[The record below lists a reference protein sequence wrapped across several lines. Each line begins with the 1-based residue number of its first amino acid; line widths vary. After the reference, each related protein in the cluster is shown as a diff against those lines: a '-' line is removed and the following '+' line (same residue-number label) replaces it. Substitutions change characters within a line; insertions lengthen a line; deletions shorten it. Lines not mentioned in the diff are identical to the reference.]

1 VKKEA
6 SKRGQKDMK
15 ITLGIT
21 GASGVIYGIRL
32 LETLKETE
40 HEVSLII
47 SDWGK
52 KTIAL
57 ETDYTITYITQL
69 ADIVYENDDLSAAVS
84 SGSCGSDA
92 VIIAPCS
99 MKTLSAVAN
108 GYSESLITRVA
119 DVALKERRPL
129 IMMVRETPLTSI
141 HLNNMAKV
149 TAAGAVL
156 VPPMAAFYHRPQ
168 TVDDI
173 VNQSVGKVLD
183 LLRIDHD
190 LFPRWGE

>member
-1 VKKEA
+1 
-6 SKRGQKDMK
+6 MK
-15 ITLGIT
+15 IILGIT
-21 GASGVIYGIRL
+21 GATGVIYGIRL
-32 LETLKETE
+32 LETLNRTD

-57 ETDYTITYITQL
+57 ETDYALNTIVEL
-69 ADIVYENDDLSAAVS
+69 ADKVYENDDLAAAIS
-84 SGSCGSDA
+84 SGSFGSDA

-108 GYSESLITRVA
+108 GFSESLISRVA

-129 IMMVRETPLTSI
+129 LMMTRETPLNLI
-141 HLNNMAKV
+141 HLDNMRKV
-149 TAAGAVL
+149 TAAGAIL
-156 VPPMAAFYHRPQ
+156 VPPQVAFYHRPQ

-173 VNQSVGKVLD
+173 VNQSVGKILD
-183 LLRIDHD
+183 LIHIEHN
-190 LFPRWGE
+190 LFPRWGA

>member
-1 VKKEA
+1 
-6 SKRGQKDMK
+6 MK

-32 LETLKETE
+32 LETLKKTE

-52 KTIAL
+52 KTMAL
-57 ETDYTITYITQL
+57 ETDYTMAEITRL
-69 ADIVYENDDLSAAVS
+69 ADMVYENNDLSAAVS
-84 SGSCGSDA
+84 SGSYGSDA

-129 IMMVRETPLTSI
+129 IMMIRETPLTLI
-141 HLNNMAKV
+141 HLNNMTKV
-149 TAAGAVL
+149 TAAGGIL
-156 VPPMAAFYHRPQ
+156 VPPMTAFYHHPQ

-173 VNQSVGKVLD
+173 INQSVGKVLD
-183 LLRIDHD
+183 LLHIDND